1 MPNGKITKVGSS
13 GKITGNKYI
22 GGICGFCEG
31 DTEINL
37 IFNMGAI
44 SGNEFV
50 GGICGGTNNKMLKI
64 KNVYNRGSVN
74 EKKNSENN
82 GGIVGYN
89 NLNICVCNGYNL
101 GEIIA
106 SLPNQIGPKEIN
118 VEDAYFIKGYENI
131 SGLGIEKELS
141 LFKALL
147 ENKNS
152 LIYMLETNS
161 PNTWVIKYGYN
172 DGYPMFKW
180 ELE

>member
-1 MPNGKITKVGSS
+1 
-13 GKITGNKYI
+13 
-22 GGICGFCEG
+22 
-31 DTEINL
+31 
-37 IFNMGAI
+37 MGAI

-50 GGICGGTNNKMLKI
+50 GGICGGTNQKMFKI
-64 KNVYNRGSVN
+64 KNVYNRGSVT
-74 EKKNSENN
+74 EKNNSENN

-89 NLNICVCNGYNL
+89 NSNISVCNGYNL

-118 VEDAYFIKGYENI
+118 VEDTYFIKGYENI
-131 SGLGIEKELS
+131 SKHGIEKELS